1 MGYTRDFGMFGETLV
16 VNVLK
21 KRGVTILE
29 RNYTVRGG
37 EIDIIASKNGILCFI
52 EVKTRTAQSNDFS
65 EAVESVT
72 KAKQKRIIKA
82 AKYYIYKTG
91 NVFQPRFDVVEIV
104 IDNKKL
110 VKFNYIADAFML

>member
-1 MGYTRDFGMFGETLV
+1 MGYTREFGMFGETLV

-29 RNYTVRGG
+29 RNFTVRGG
-37 EIDIIASKNGILCFI
+37 EIDIIAAKDGILCFI
-52 EVKTRTAQSNDFS
+52 EVKTRSANSDEFS
-65 EAVESVT
+65 EAVEAVT
-72 KAKQKRIIKA
+72 KAKQKRIIRA

-91 NVFQPRFDVVEIV
+91 NELQPRFDVCEVV

-110 VKFNYIADAFML
+110 EKFNYIADAFTL